1 MAVAIEMNFKGATL
15 AQYERVMELME
26 LTPGG
31 ETPPGALFHW
41 TAETS
46 DGLRVVD
53 VWEDMETFDRF
64 AQEQIGPFTKQAGFE
79 GEPETTTYTVHSYL
93 AAGSRVAAS

>member
-15 AQYERVMELME
+15 EQYDQVLELMN

-31 ETPPGALFHW
+31 ATPPGAISHW
-41 TAETS
+41 VAATD

-53 VWEDMETFDRF
+53 VWEDMETFDRY
-64 AQEQIGPFTKQAGFE
+64 AQEKIGPFTKQAGFE
-79 GEPETTTYTVHSYL
+79 GEPEITTYDVHSYL
-93 AAGSRVAAS
+93 TAEARVAAS

>member
-1 MAVAIEMNFKGATL
+1 MAVAIEMNFTGATL
-15 AQYERVMELME
+15 EQYDRVIELMD

-31 ETPPGALFHW
+31 DTPPGALFHW
-41 TAETS
+41 VAETS
-46 DGLRVVD
+46 NGLRVVD

-64 AQEQIGPFTKQAGFE
+64 TQEQIGPFTKQAGIE
-79 GEPETTTYTVHSYL
+79 SEPETTTYTVHSYL

>member
-15 AQYERVMELME
+15 EQYDRVIELMD

-31 ETPPGALFHW
+31 DTPPGALFHW
-41 TAETS
+41 VAETE

-53 VWEDMETFDRF
+53 VWEDMETFDRY
-64 AQEQIGPFTKQAGFE
+64 AQEKIGPFTKQAGFE
-79 GEPETTTYTVHSYL
+79 SEPEITTHAVYNHL
-93 AAGSRVAAS
+93 ATGSRVAAS

>member
-1 MAVAIEMNFKGATL
+1 MAVAIEMNFAGATL
-15 AQYERVMELME
+15 EQYDRVMELME

-46 DGLRVVD
+46 NGLRVVD

-64 AQEQIGPFTKQAGFE
+64 SQEQIVPFTKEAGFQR
-79 GEPETTTYTVHSYL
+79 EPEITTYPVYSYL

>member
-1 MAVAIEMNFKGATL
+1 MAVAIEMNFTGATL
-15 AQYERVMELME
+15 EQYDRVIELMD

-31 ETPPGALFHW
+31 DTPPGALFHW
-41 TAETS
+41 VAETGN
-46 DGLRVVD
+46 GLRVVD

-79 GEPETTTYTVHSYL
+79 GEPETKTYPVHNYL